1 MVALNKKAKTS
12 FFSQINI
19 KKDAKSFWDA
29 CKPFMASKPINN
41 KERMMLNECG
51 SVITDDLEVADTF
64 NNYFTYISKTLDIP
78 TWINCPFIFEQDPI
92 NHAVLKYRSHPSI
105 LSIKRSSLSLE
116 KIQLFLCFTRNYL
129 QTYNQS
135 EKRQY

>member
-1 MVALNKKAKTS
+1 MMKRAKLKNIANKSGLEVDFQAYKKQRNIVVALNKKAKTS

-51 SVITDDLEVADTF
+51 SVITEDLEVADTF

-92 NHAVLKYRSHPSI
+92 SHPVLKYRSHPSI
-105 LSIKRSSLSLE
+105 LSIK
-116 KIQLFLCFTRNYL
+116 
-129 QTYNQS
+129 
-135 EKRQY
+135 